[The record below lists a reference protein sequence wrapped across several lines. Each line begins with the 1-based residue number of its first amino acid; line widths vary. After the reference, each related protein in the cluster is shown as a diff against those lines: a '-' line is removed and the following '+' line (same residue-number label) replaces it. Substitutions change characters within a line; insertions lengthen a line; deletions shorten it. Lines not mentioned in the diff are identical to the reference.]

1 MKQISKTYA
10 YFDKDCWKALVDR
23 LQTQNFALHLL
34 IEIVSKV
41 NPEDENCKLE
51 NIKISLSEL
60 CNAIGL
66 RGQNRLLPLKK
77 AIKKIYATVI
87 DFENENEWKA
97 LPFLNPYKSKLTGS
111 EAVFTI
117 SEEFRPYLVDLEHFL
132 KLKRNVLGLSNRALI
147 FYATLK
153 SIHKDTIYKIDF
165 EDLKVRCNFNY
176 DYKNFKQCYL
186 KPVLKELESQNII
199 VTFKEI
205 IGYRN
210 KVMGLSFKIDDSG
223 KESLIP
229 EQSVIES
236 NQLTIDPPAKP
247 AKKEP
252 FEDEI
257 REIFDYYVMVFNRAK
272 SYKFD
277 KDKANAIRAR
287 LKEGH
292 SVGMV
297 KMHIDEVRNTPWN
310 MGDNPYNKRY
320 YDLVQH
326 VCNKTKWEA
335 RMPKFE
341 TLEANK
347 TGSPITNTALIAH
360 NKANNMP
367 EDTPIDHYLTEFT
380 KTHPFLNRGLN
391 EEEYFIVA
399 QKWKNYKLLCGQN
412 LTWWNFY
419 LSTKNDINLS
429 FNIPKDITQNS
440 FYKEYVNKYQEVWQ
454 KIEKDF
460 SENIE
465 AHREAY
471 HKKLYGE

>member
-223 KESLIP
+223 KESLVP

-257 REIFDYYVMVFNRAK
+257 REIFDYYLMVFNRSS
-272 SYKFD
+272 SYEYSTKR
-277 KDKANAIRAR
+277 KNLIRAR

-292 SVGMV
+292 GVETC
-297 KMHIDEVRNTPWN
+297 KKHIDLHSQSDWHMGRHEKNNTPYIEIN
-310 MGDNPYNKRY
+310 
-320 YDLVQH
+320 H
-326 VCNKTKWEA
+326 VFESRFFDPRSYKIEHLEGNKTS
-335 RMPKFE
+335 
-341 TLEANK
+341 
-347 TGSPITNTALIAH
+347 SPASNQALKKH
-360 NKANNMP
+360 NIANNMP
-367 EDTPIDHYLTEFT
+367 EDTPIDHYLTEYT
-380 KTHPFLNRGLN
+380 KRHPFLNRGLN
-391 EEEYFIVA
+391 EEEFLIVG
-399 QKWKNYKLLCGQN
+399 QKWKTVTTGRYWD
-412 LTWWNFY
+412 TWCSEARKMNVETTF
-419 LSTKNDINLS
+419 K
-429 FNIPKDITQNS
+429 IPENTADMNKFKDKWG
-440 FYKEYVNKYQEVWQ
+440 YVLEKE
-454 KIEKDF
+454 
-460 SENIE
+460 
-465 AHREAY
+465 
-471 HKKLYGE
+471 KK